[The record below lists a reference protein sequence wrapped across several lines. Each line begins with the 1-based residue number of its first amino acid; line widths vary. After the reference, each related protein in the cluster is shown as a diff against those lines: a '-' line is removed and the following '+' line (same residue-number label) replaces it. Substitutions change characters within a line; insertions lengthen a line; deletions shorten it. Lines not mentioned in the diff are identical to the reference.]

1 MKFDSK
7 RGRNMDPKTLLMN
20 KIYPKTIHGIFFL
33 EYSFRKNIPKGSNFG
48 LTNPMLF
55 QMRAGNHLVIV

>member
-1 MKFDSK
+1 
-7 RGRNMDPKTLLMN
+7 MDPKTLLMN

-48 LTNPMLF
+48 LTKPMLF